1 MDSRM
6 RLNVRNLQIRVISNP
21 LNTSMYSKEIWSCI
35 HPCIQIFSYFDLN
48 TSVIQNLWTMGN
60 LSWLYLKFFHSD
72 FNSPISSNND
82 NLTKI
87 NQSIRYFLLRD
98 YISFLKKWRKKNRKK
113 IKEKAIIDQSLKQ
126 HNFFNKKISPSIG
139 E

>member
-1 MDSRM
+1 
-6 RLNVRNLQIRVISNP
+6 
-21 LNTSMYSKEIWSCI
+21 
-35 HPCIQIFSYFDLN
+35 
-48 TSVIQNLWTMGN
+48 MGN

-98 YISFLKKWRKKNRKK
+98 YISFLKKMKKKK
-113 IKEKAIIDQSLKQ
+113 PQED
-126 HNFFNKKISPSIG
+126 
-139 E
+139 